1 MNKGFTL
8 IETLI
13 YIALFSMIAVT
24 LVSLAYS
31 SAGEDGATVN
41 DVLQAYEHE

>member
-1 MNKGFTL
+1 MNKNSGFTL

-13 YIALFSMIAVT
+13 YVAIFGMIAAT

-31 SAGEDGATVN
+31 SAFQNRSTVN
-41 DVLQAYEHE
+41 DVIKTYE